1 MVRNVR
7 VVITVFLVNFREASK
22 VVRQLIVNRSG
33 TKGEFEYNGWVTW
46 VYATWDTNETTL
58 F

>member
-7 VVITVFLVNFREASK
+7 VVITVFLINFREASK

-46 VYATWDTNETTL
+46 VYAT
-58 F
+58 